1 MAEFQEAFRHL
12 NNDVQATNTSYLY
25 LSYGDFLSSRH
36 EYKHAVRIYK
46 EGLSIAGK
54 KGNKVFT
61 HNLYKSVSSAYEKLN
76 DYDSSLLFYKMYH
89 SVSDSLFNIKD
100 ERAIRELTLMYENTK
115 HEAEL
120 HARTKS
126 VHLMAILTVS
136 ILIIA
141 IILWRMYRYKEH
153 MYTILAK
160 KYSEIVK
167 RDNYRG
173 KEEQSNRLFREIE
186 TLMRERHIYRE
197 SNLTREKAASMLGTN
212 RTYLSQCINRNTG
225 KSFSQYVNGYRIKN
239 ALTLLSDP
247 DDTTPVKAVAI
258 DSGFCSFST
267 FNTAFKEEIGM
278 PPSVYREKIRQLAK
292 NRLKEDSETAI

>member
-1 MAEFQEAFRHL
+1 M
-12 NNDVQATNTSYLY
+12 
-25 LSYGDFLSSRH
+25 
-36 EYKHAVRIYK
+36 
-46 EGLSIAGK
+46 
-54 KGNKVFT
+54 
-61 HNLYKSVSSAYEKLN
+61 
-76 DYDSSLLFYKMYH
+76 
-89 SVSDSLFNIKD
+89 
-100 ERAIRELTLMYENTK
+100 
-115 HEAEL
+115 
-120 HARTKS
+120 
-126 VHLMAILTVS
+126 
-136 ILIIA
+136 
-141 IILWRMYRYKEH
+141 
-153 MYTILAK
+153 TITG
-160 KYSEIVK
+160 
-167 RDNYRG
+167 G

-186 TLMRERHIYRE
+186 TLMREKHIYRE

-239 ALTLLSDP
+239 ALTLLSEP